1 MIHYY
6 NMHDPNNTEYIS
18 VSEFVTTLY
27 GITDKNRAPGDIPSI
42 AYSERWLEAQ
52 DISGTDNNIK
62 RSDTARILHLFIR
75 EKLQLKDLPD
85 ISGAEVLK
93 DLYDCRI
100 CANHIAQVYL
110 RGIMKPITIQSS
122 PDRDFLIF
130 DSKAYLTKNDA
141 ERILSALERF
151 FDF

>member
-1 MIHYY
+1 MIHYN

-42 AYSERWLEAQ
+42 AYSEGWLEAQ
-52 DISGTDNNIK
+52 DISGADNNIK
-62 RSDTARILHLFIR
+62 RSDAARILHLYIR

-85 ISGAEVLK
+85 ISKAEVLK

-100 CANHIAQVYL
+100 CVNHIAQVYL

-130 DSKAYLTKNDA
+130 DSKAYLTKNDTDM
-141 ERILSALERF
+141 ILSALERF

>member
-1 MIHYY
+1 MIHYN

-42 AYSERWLEAQ
+42 AYSEGWLEAQ
-52 DISGTDNNIK
+52 DISGADNNIK
-62 RSDTARILHLFIR
+62 RSDAARILHLYIR

-85 ISGAEVLK
+85 ISKAEVLK

-100 CANHIAQVYL
+100 CVNHIAQVYL
-110 RGIMKPITIQSS
+110 RGLMKPIEIDLPGKNS
-122 PDRDFLIF
+122 FLIF
-130 DSKAYLTKNDA
+130 DSKSLLTT
-141 ERILSALERF
+141 EETVSAIRKITEII
-151 FDF
+151 

>member
-1 MIHYY
+1 M
-6 NMHDPNNTEYIS
+6 NSSSAEYIS
-18 VSEFVTTLY
+18 VSEFVTKLY
-27 GITDKNRAPGDIPSI
+27 GKTDKNRAPGDILKI
-42 AYSERWLEAQ
+42 AYSEGWLEAQ

-62 RSDTARILHLFIR
+62 RSDAARILHLFIR
-75 EKLQLKDLPD
+75 ERLQLKDLPD

-110 RGIMKPITIQSS
+110 RGIMKPVTIQSS

>member
-1 MIHYY
+1 MIHYN
-6 NMHDPNNTEYIS
+6 NMLDPNNTEYIS
-18 VSEFVTTLY
+18 VSEFVTKLC
-27 GITDKNRAPGDIPSI
+27 GITDINRAPGDILKI
-42 AYSERWLEAQ
+42 AYSEGWLEAQ

-62 RSDTARILHLFIR
+62 RSDAARILHLFIR
-75 EKLQLKDLPD
+75 ERLQLKDLPD

-110 RGIMKPITIQSS
+110 RGIMKPVTIQSS
-122 PDRDFLIF
+122 PGRDFLIF
-130 DSKAYLTKNDA
+130 DSKAYLTKKDTDM
-141 ERILSALERF
+141 ILSALERF